1 MRRPEPILDSDAAAL
16 VAALFKG
23 IFERPLWATF
33 LDALRRRTGADHVV
47 LIFHPPG
54 RRLDEAM
61 HLISGTVPTS
71 VIEQHFREYAAMVNL
86 PPSVLPEAEP
96 FSLDDLTARFD
107 ASSLNFYRGIFQEY
121 GITGIRQM
129 RVQEATGVDAWLTL
143 ARRGGDF
150 TPDDDALLRSLA
162 PVLRGVLQTYVAM
175 ERERFAASLTA
186 DAVRRLQFGWLTLD
200 RAGQVLDADE
210 QGALVLAGSG
220 VLRRNAS
227 GRLAAE
233 NPAVER
239 EIFHALARVAD
250 RPHSR
255 PGAITLSRDPW
266 LDMLIVPVRGKP
278 ISAAQAPAAI
288 AYVHADSWRS
298 EDRCARLAEVFAL
311 TPSEARLALAL
322 SRGMTIAEAAPE
334 FGLTIES
341 ARIYSKRIYAKT
353 GARGLPDLVRIVM
366 RSVLLIA
373 PDA

>member
-1 MRRPEPILDSDAAAL
+1 MESDEDNAAL
-16 VAALFKG
+16 VTALFNG
-23 IFERPLWATF
+23 IFERPLWASF

-54 RRLDEAM
+54 RRLDEAL

-71 VIEQHFREYAAMVNL
+71 TIEQHFRQHAAMVNL

-96 FSLDDLTARFD
+96 FSLDDLLAKFD
-107 ASSLNFYRGIFQEY
+107 AASLNFYRPLLEAY
-121 GITGIRQM
+121 GVTGIRQM
-129 RVQEATGVDAWLTL
+129 RVQEAAGVDAWLTL
-143 ARRGGDF
+143 TRRGGDF
-150 TPDDDALLRSLA
+150 TGDDDTLLVSLA

-186 DAVRRLQFGWLTLD
+186 DAVRRLQFGWFTLD
-200 RAGQVLDADE
+200 RMGHVLDADE
-210 QGALVLAGSG
+210 QGALVLASSG
-220 VLRRNAS
+220 VIRRNAE
-227 GRLAAE
+227 GRLTASSPAA
-233 NPAVER
+233 ER
-239 EIFHALARVAD
+239 EIFAALGRVAD
-250 RPHSR
+250 RPQSR

-266 LDMLIVPVRGKP
+266 LDMLIVPVRGRP

-298 EDRCARLAEVFAL
+298 EDRCTRLAEVFAL

-341 ARIYSKRIYAKT
+341 ARIYSKRIYAKI

>member
-1 MRRPEPILDSDAAAL
+1 MDGDDDAAAL
-16 VAALFKG
+16 VATLFDG

-54 RRLDEAM
+54 RRLHEGL
-61 HLISGTVPTS
+61 HLMSGTDRTS
-71 VIEQHFREYAAMVNL
+71 AIEQHFRQYVAMVNF
-86 PPSVLPEAEP
+86 PPSVLPEGAP
-96 FSLDDLTARFD
+96 FSLDDLAAKFD
-107 ASSLNFYRGIFQEY
+107 AATLNFYRPLFKEY
-121 GITGIRQM
+121 GISGIRQM

-143 ARRGGDF
+143 SRRGGDF
-150 TPDDDALLRSLA
+150 TGDDDALLVRLA

-186 DAVRRLQFGWLTLD
+186 DAVRRLQFGWFTLD
-200 RAGQVLDADE
+200 RMGQVLDADE
-210 QGALVLAGSG
+210 QGALVLASSG
-220 VLRRNAS
+220 VLRRNAN

-233 NPAVER
+233 SPAMER
-239 EIFHALARVAD
+239 EIFAALARVTD
-250 RPHSR
+250 RPQSR
-255 PGAITLSRDPW
+255 PSAITLSRDPW
-266 LDMLIVPVRGKP
+266 LDMLIVPARGRP
-278 ISAAQAPAAI
+278 ISAAQTPAAI

>member
-1 MRRPEPILDSDAAAL
+1 MDGDDDTTAL
-16 VAALFKG
+16 VAALFNG
-23 IFERPLWATF
+23 IFERPLWASF

-54 RRLDEAM
+54 RRLHEGL
-61 HLISGTVPTS
+61 HLMSGTDQTS
-71 VIEQHFREYAAMVNL
+71 AIERHFRQYAAMVNF
-86 PPSVLPEAEP
+86 PPSALPEDEP
-96 FSLDDLTARFD
+96 FSLDDLTAKFD
-107 ASSLNFYRGIFQEY
+107 TATLNFYRPLFEEY
-121 GITGIRQM
+121 GISGIRQM

-143 ARRGGDF
+143 SRHGGDF
-150 TPDDDALLRSLA
+150 TADDDALLVKLA

-175 ERERFAASLTA
+175 ERERFAASVTA
-186 DAVRRLQFGWLTLD
+186 DAVRRLQFGWFTLD
-200 RAGQVLDADE
+200 RMGHVLDADE
-210 QGALVLAGSG
+210 QGALVLGSG
-220 VLRRNAS
+220 LLRRNTI
-227 GRLAAE
+227 GRLTAE
-233 NPAVER
+233 SPAIER
-239 EIFHALARVAD
+239 EIFAALARVAD
-250 RPHSR
+250 RPQSR
-255 PGAITLSRDPW
+255 PSAITLSRDPW
-266 LDMLIVPVRGKP
+266 LDMLIVPVRGRP
-278 ISAAQAPAAI
+278 ISAAQSPAAI